1 MVFEKEPD
9 NESLA
14 RLFPTHLLPHQPVD
28 DLFVFHLQVFGFDTP
43 EQVEKASDQTGPA
56 GLVAGAEP
64 GAVITVE
71 VFVEKDQIAPVRI
84 LLKLACA
91 AVDRPPVI
99 SIA

>member
-14 RLFPTHLLPHQPVD
+14 RLFPTDLLPHEPGD
-28 DLFVFHLQVFGFDTP
+28 YLFAFHLQVFGFDTP
-43 EQVEKASDQTGPA
+43 EQIEKAGYQTGPA
-56 GLVAGAEP
+56 GLMIGAES

-71 VFVEKDQIAPVRI
+71 VFVEEYQIAPVRI

-91 AVDRPPVI
+91 AIDRPPANL
-99 SIA
+99 S